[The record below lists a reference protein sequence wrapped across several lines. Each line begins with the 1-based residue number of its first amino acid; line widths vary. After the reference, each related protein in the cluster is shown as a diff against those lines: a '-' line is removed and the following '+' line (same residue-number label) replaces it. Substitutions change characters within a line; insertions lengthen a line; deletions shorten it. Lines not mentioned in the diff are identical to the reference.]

1 MASGAVSAIL
11 WDLDGVIVDS
21 APFHYEAYRR
31 VLGARGIVLPE
42 ERFRKELL
50 GLRNEAILHALLGE
64 IDPAEAR
71 TLAAQKEAIF
81 RRLLRGRVRALPGAI
96 PLLRR
101 ARQAGLR
108 QAIVSSTPRENI
120 AAVLQE
126 LGAEELLDAV
136 VGEEDA
142 TRGKPDPEGFLVAA
156 GRLAVPP
163 QACVV
168 IEDAPQGVA
177 AGKAA
182 GMRVIA
188 VSTTR
193 PPELLARADLVVPSL
208 DDPRVWPFLTGRS

>member
-1 MASGAVSAIL
+1 VATSPIAAIL

-31 VLGARGIVLPE
+31 VLAARGVLLSE

-50 GLRNEAILHALLGE
+50 GLRNEAILQALLGATG
-64 IDPAEAR
+64 PAEAR
-71 TLAAQKEAIF
+71 RLAAQKEAIF
-81 RRLLRGRVRALPGAI
+81 RRLLRGRVRALPGAL

-108 QAIVSSTPRENI
+108 QAIVSSTPRRNI
-120 AAVLQE
+120 ATILKE
-126 LGAEELLDAV
+126 LGAGELLDAV

-142 TRGKPDPEGFLVAA
+142 ARGKPDPEGFLIAA
-156 GRLAVPP
+156 ARLGVPP
-163 QACVV
+163 QGCVV
-168 IEDAPQGVA
+168 IEDAPQGIA

-193 PPELLARADLVVPSL
+193 PPELLAQADLVVPSL
-208 DDPRVWPFLTGRS
+208 DDPRIWPFLTQRS

>member
-1 MASGAVSAIL
+1 MATSPIAAIL

-31 VLGARGIVLPE
+31 VLAARGVLLSE

-50 GLRNEAILHALLGE
+50 GLRNEAILQALLGATG
-64 IDPAEAR
+64 PAEAR
-71 TLAAQKEAIF
+71 RLAAQKEAIF
-81 RRLLRGRVRALPGAI
+81 RRLLRGRVRALPGAL

-108 QAIVSSTPRENI
+108 QAIVSSTPRRNI
-120 AAVLQE
+120 ATILKE
-126 LGAEELLDAV
+126 LGAGELLDAV

-142 TRGKPDPEGFLVAA
+142 ARGKPDPEGFLIAA
-156 GRLAVPP
+156 ARLGVPP
-163 QACVV
+163 QGCVV
-168 IEDAPQGVA
+168 IEDAPQGIA

-193 PPELLARADLVVPSL
+193 PPELLAQADLVVPSL
-208 DDPRVWPFLTGRS
+208 DDPRIWPFLTQPS

>member
-1 MASGAVSAIL
+1 VATSPIAAIL

-31 VLGARGIVLPE
+31 VLAARGVLLSE

-50 GLRNEAILHALLGE
+50 GLRNEAILQALLGATG
-64 IDPAEAR
+64 PAEAR
-71 TLAAQKEAIF
+71 RLAAQKEAIF
-81 RRLLRGRVRALPGAI
+81 RRLLRGRVRALPGAL

-108 QAIVSSTPRENI
+108 QAIVSSTPRRNI
-120 AAVLQE
+120 ATILKE
-126 LGAEELLDAV
+126 LGAGELLDAV

-142 TRGKPDPEGFLVAA
+142 ARGKPDPEGFLIAA
-156 GRLAVPP
+156 ARLGVPP
-163 QACVV
+163 QGCVV
-168 IEDAPQGVA
+168 IEDAPQGIA

-193 PPELLARADLVVPSL
+193 PPELLAQADLVVPSL
-208 DDPRVWPFLTGRS
+208 DDPRIWPFLTQPS

>member
-31 VLGARGIVLPE
+31 VLGARGVVLSE

-50 GLRNEAILHALLGE
+50 GLRNEAILQTLLGQ
-64 IDPAEAR
+64 IGRSEAR
-71 TLAAQKEAIF
+71 RLATQKEAIF

-101 ARQAGLR
+101 AQQAGLR
-108 QAIVSSTPRENI
+108 QAIVSSTPRRNI
-120 AAVLQE
+120 AAVLTE
-126 LGAEELLDAV
+126 LGAKDLLDAL

-142 TRGKPDPEGFLVAA
+142 ARGKPDPEGFLIAA

-193 PPELLARADLVVPSL
+193 PPELLAEADLVVPRL
-208 DDPRVWPFLTGRS
+208 DDPRVWPFLTEPS

>member
-1 MASGAVSAIL
+1 MASAPASAIL

-31 VLGARGIVLPE
+31 VLGARGVVLSE

-50 GLRNEAILHALLGE
+50 GLRNEAILQTVLGQ
-64 IDPAEAR
+64 IGRSEAR
-71 TLAAQKEAIF
+71 RLAAQKEAIF
-81 RRLLRGRVRALPGAI
+81 RRLLRGRVRALPGSL
-96 PLLRR
+96 PLLVR

-108 QAIVSSTPRENI
+108 QAIVSSTPRRNI
-120 AAVLQE
+120 AAVLEE
-126 LGAEELLDAV
+126 LGAKDLLDAL

-142 TRGKPDPEGFLVAA
+142 ARGKPDPEGFLIAA

-193 PPELLARADLVVPSL
+193 PPELLAEADLVVSRL
-208 DDPRVWPFLTGRS
+208 DDPRVWPFLSEPS